1 MVAHAPQ
8 RSATRPY
15 HHGNLR
21 QALVDAA
28 FALVTEEQ
36 SWSFSLREVARRA
49 GVSHNAPYNHFS
61 EKRELLSAVA
71 VAGFEILRRRMSEAG
86 DAAPSGEAALI
97 AASHAYAGL
106 ALENPA
112 LYRLMFGPELAENG
126 CGPAEMV
133 KAAGEGTRAC
143 VDAVILRA
151 AREGLL
157 AASPDDEA
165 ELSLVTLSCWS
176 MMHGLVMLF
185 IDGRAKALDLPAPDL
200 VQALMDRLLHGLI
213 RR

>member
-1 MVAHAPQ
+1 MTAGEP
-8 RSATRPY
+8 RPRATRPY

-49 GVSHNAPYNHFS
+49 GVSHNAPYNHFA
-61 EKRELLSAVA
+61 EKRDLLSAVA
-71 VAGFEILRRRMSEAG
+71 VAGFDLLRGRMTAAA
-86 DAAPSGEAALI
+86 DAAPTGEAALI

-112 LYRLMFGPELAENG
+112 LYRLMFGPELAEDL
-126 CGPAEMV
+126 CPPAEAV
-133 KAAGEGTRAC
+133 KEAGEATRAC

-151 AREGLL
+151 AREGLF
-157 AASPDDEA
+157 AAGPEDEA
-165 ELSLVTLSCWS
+165 ELSLVALSCWS
-176 MMHGLVMLF
+176 MMHGLVMLI
-185 IDGRAKALDLPAPDL
+185 IDGRAEALDLPAPAL
-200 VQALMDRLLHGLI
+200 VEALMERLLRGLV